1 MPCRFAGPALRRK
14 FTRFRQDGFAA
25 FVAGANPDAAT
36 PHAIAEE
43 GRAPAAMMLAA
54 ASSACL
60 FKAPRGNGTG
70 GEP

>member
-25 FVAGANPDAAT
+25 FVAGANPDAAA
-36 PHAIAEE
+36 PDAIAAE
-43 GRAPAAMMLAA
+43 GRAAAMMPAA
-54 ASSACL
+54 RSSACP
-60 FKAPRGNGTG
+60 FKAPRGKGTG